1 MLYAVD
7 VSLTRLD
14 STMAEWKEKP
24 SHNKKAHLLDRVGIK
39 EVRRNDCQIEHRLN
53 LLSPFFRQVE
63 RQQAI
68 QLDGETLEDSLVVWL
83 KGPLSNRSGG
93 KLADS
98 DAMSQE

>member
-14 STMAEWKEKP
+14 SIMAEWKEKP

-63 RQQAI
+63 RQQ
-68 QLDGETLEDSLVVWL
+68 LDGVTLEDSLVVWL
-83 KGPLSNRSGG
+83 KGPLSDRSGG

-98 DAMSQE
+98 DAMYQE